1 MHRDL
6 MPDLMIVGDSHTA
19 ALHQA
24 ALDRGMRPK
33 LLYLSGNFWHEGRFR
48 WHPGTGLNAAYRPR
62 LQARIRAAAAETG
75 GTVFP
80 RDMPLI
86 ASFGYHLGRLA
97 PLFARHGHTPDGADA
112 GGREAAL
119 FVSDALLRA
128 YLHHHRGALL
138 KILRLAS
145 RSCDLVVVAPPVVQ
159 PDPVAMRMAAIIT
172 EALRATGVRVFDP
185 REEPGWQGPL
195 PAHLRSADGVHGN
208 AAYGAEVLLR
218 LFDRGLIRAAA

>member
-1 MHRDL
+1 MR
-6 MPDLMIVGDSHTA
+6 PDLMIVGDSHTA

-24 ALDRGMRPK
+24 ALDRGMRSG

-62 LQARIRAAAAETG
+62 LQARIRAAGAETG

-80 RDMPLI
+80 SDVPVI

-97 PLFARHGHTPDGADA
+97 PLFARHGHTPDSGDA
-112 GGREAAL
+112 EERESAL
-119 FVSDALLRA
+119 FVSDAFLRA
-128 YLHHHRGALL
+128 YLHHYRGALL
-138 KILRLAS
+138 KILRLAA
-145 RSCDLVVVAPPVVQ
+145 RTCDLVVVAPPVVQ
-159 PDPVAMRMAAIIT
+159 QDPVAMRMAAIIT
-172 EALRATGVRVFDP
+172 DTLRASGVRVFDP
-185 REEPGWQGPL
+185 RLESDWPGPL

-208 AAYGAEVLLR
+208 AAYGAEVLVR